1 MNNILKHTLQTGT
14 FAVVGLLAF
23 SSCSDSW
30 DDHYDSAAAVNYSGT
45 TWEYLQ
51 SQDNLSDFVKVVEA
65 AGYDDLLKSSQVFT
79 VLAPENGTFNRDSLL
94 QVIANGNKDGVIT
107 RFVEN
112 HILRYSVSINNTEKS
127 AKLLNDKYVE
137 IGTLANPTVGS
148 TTAVQQNV
156 TCTNGVLQVL
166 DGSLHYYPNL
176 YEWLQMDYD
185 DYVQAN
191 GNSDSLISLYTF
203 LKKYDDD
210 ELDIDRSVARGV
222 DSAGNTVYVD
232 SVMNRR
238 NTALVSLNAYLYRED
253 SNYVALLPANEAY
266 QRRVEQIKPFCTL
279 NKSYNPDQT
288 VLDSLTD
295 YLANMYAAW
304 DFFYNMNENTHT
316 NDSVVST
323 LYSTLDW
330 EQNVFYHPYA
340 EGGIFSGVTEAD
352 KEECSNGQ
360 IYHVSE
366 YPYTIYDSFVRKLT
380 REAEY
385 DVQSGDKWT
394 STSSTSWTNM
404 SSTAD
409 SVSGS
414 GYLYITPTTST
425 RQTQIAVELPGY
437 FATTYDIYLRVLPQ
451 TVRSDAD
458 ASSILPCR
466 FRANLYERKPDGEME
481 EKSATYQ
488 FKTADGSRNFETN
501 AYRVDTV
508 YLGRYTFA
516 NCYRQTT
523 TTGAYLQL
531 ESYVTT
537 SQRSNYTKEMLLDCI
552 IMIPVQEETATD
564 ESSASKRQF

>member
-14 FAVVGLLAF
+14 LAVVGLLAF

-30 DDHYDSAAAVNYSGT
+30 DEHYDSAASVNYSGT

-65 AGYDDLLKSSQVFT
+65 AGYDELLKSSQVFT

-94 QVIANGNKDGVIT
+94 QSIAEGNKEGVIT

-112 HILRYSVSINNTEKS
+112 HILRYGVSINNTEKS

-148 TTAVQQNV
+148 TTAVQKNV

-166 DGSLHYYPNL
+166 DGSLPYYYNL
-176 YEWLQMDYD
+176 YEWLQSDYE
-185 DYVQAN
+185 DYVKAN
-191 GNSDSLISLYTF
+191 GENDSLVSLYTF
-203 LKKYDDD
+203 LRKYDDD
-210 ELDIDRSVARGV
+210 ELDVDRSVARGV
-222 DSAGNTVYVD
+222 DSEGNTVYVD

-238 NTALVSLNAYLYRED
+238 NTALVSLDAYLYRED
-253 SNYVALLPANEAY
+253 SNYVALIPSNEAY
-266 QRRVEQIKPFCTL
+266 RQRVEEIKPFCTL

-295 YLANMYAAW
+295 YLANYYATW
-304 DFFYNMNENTHT
+304 DLFYNMNVNTHT

-323 LYSTLDW
+323 PYSSVTW
-330 EQNVFYHPYA
+330 EQNVYYQPYA
-340 EGGIFSGVTEAD
+340 EDGIFSKVTDAD

-360 IYHVSE
+360 VYHVSE
-366 YPYTIYDSFVRKLT
+366 YPYTIYDSFVRKLS

-394 STSSTSWTNM
+394 STTSTSWTNM

-425 RQTQIAVELPGY
+425 RQTQIAVELPFY
-437 FATTYDIYLRVLPQ
+437 FATTYDIYLRILPQ
-451 TVRSDAD
+451 TVRDDVD

-466 FRANLYERKPDGEME
+466 FRANLYERKADGEME

-516 NCYRQTT
+516 NCYKQVN

-537 SQRSNYTKEMLLDCI
+537 SQRSNFTKEMLLDCI
-552 IMIPVQEETATD
+552 IMIPVKEDAATD
-564 ESSASKRQF
+564 ETSASKRQF

>member
-30 DDHYDSAAAVNYSGT
+30 DEHYDSAASVNYSGT

-65 AGYDDLLKSSQVFT
+65 TGYDDLLKSSQVFT
-79 VLAPENGTFNRDSLL
+79 VLAPENGSFNCDSLL

-166 DGSLHYYPNL
+166 DGSLQYYPNL

-191 GNSDSLISLYTF
+191 GEDDSLVSLFSF
-203 LKKYDDD
+203 LRKYDDD
-210 ELDIDRSVARGV
+210 ELDISRSVARGV

-253 SNYVALLPANEAY
+253 SNYVALLPSNDAY
-266 QRRVEQIKPFCTL
+266 QRRVEQIKPFCVL

-288 VLDSLTD
+288 VLDSLSD
-295 YLANMYAAW
+295 YLANMYASW
-304 DFFYNMNENTHT
+304 DLFYNMNVNTHT
-316 NDSVVST
+316 NDSVVSSN
-323 LYSTLDW
+323 YSSSTW
-330 EQNVFYHPYA
+330 EENVFYHPYA
-340 EGGIFSGVTEAD
+340 EDGIFSGVTEAD

-360 IYHVSE
+360 IYRVSE

-380 REAEY
+380 CEAEY

-394 STSSTSWTNM
+394 STTSTSWSNM

-414 GYLYITPTTST
+414 GYLYITPNTST

-466 FRANLYERKPDGEME
+466 FRANLYERKSDGEME

-516 NCYRQTT
+516 NCYRETT

-552 IMIPVQEETATD
+552 IMIPVKEDAATD
-564 ESSASKRQF
+564 ETAASKRQF